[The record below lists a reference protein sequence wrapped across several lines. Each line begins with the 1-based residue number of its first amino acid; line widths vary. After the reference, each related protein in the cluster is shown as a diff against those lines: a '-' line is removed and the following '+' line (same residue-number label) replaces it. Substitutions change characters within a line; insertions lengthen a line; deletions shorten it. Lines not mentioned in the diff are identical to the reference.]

1 MAHALNENLSQHVI
15 AAYVCVCVCVCKF
28 FHGRWWAHGGVE
40 SDRFRAGAGW
50 NWKSGGYW
58 RQDGEDIGG
67 RMGRRRTI
75 RTRRKGK
82 GGKEKDVRYDM
93 CAVQRAMRWMNPTGC
108 WKATC

>member
-1 MAHALNENLSQHVI
+1 MYEMPLGWEN
-15 AAYVCVCVCVCKF
+15 
-28 FHGRWWAHGGVE
+28 E
-40 SDRFRAGAGW
+40 SDRFIAGAGW

-58 RQDGEDIGG
+58 RQEWDDIGG
-67 RMGRRRTI
+67 SVGRSRAI

-108 WKATC
+108 WKAMCLDWTRKLGNAKPQCRMKFFSV